1 MLINIRKFLKSVS
14 LAMFPRKCIG
24 CQTPD
29 FWICHKCLSYIP
41 KSFEHPLPWSFS
53 VFEYRNRIIRKAVWL
68 LKFSKKYS
76 VLDDL
81 AYLINR
87 SFSEL
92 LEKEKLIEEE
102 LILIPIPITKRSRSV
117 RGYNQSV
124 LICKILVKNR
134 ENVTIEDSVLVK
146 TKNHLPQNKIK
157 NRNERLN
164 NVKNSFRV
172 KNIERVKGR
181 IVILVDDVI
190 TTGATLKEAKKVL
203 AEAGTKRVLGFSIAH

>member
-29 FWICHKCLSYIP
+29 FWICQKCLSTIP
-41 KSFEHPLPWSFS
+41 KSFENPLPWSFS
-53 VFEYRNRIIRKAVWL
+53 AFEYKNRIIRKAVWL

-87 SFSEL
+87 RFGEL
-92 LEKEKLIEEE
+92 LEKEKLTEKE

-124 LICKILVKNR
+124 LICKILVRNR

-172 KNIERVKGR
+172 KNIERVKGK
-181 IVILVDDVI
+181 IIILVDDVV

-203 AEAGTKRVLGFSIAH
+203 VEAGTKKVLGFSIAH

>member
-14 LAMFPRKCIG
+14 LAMFPRTCIG

-29 FWICHKCLSYIP
+29 FWICHKCLSTLP
-41 KSFEHPLPWSFS
+41 KSFENPLPWSFS
-53 VFEYRNRIIRKAVWL
+53 AFEYKNRIIRKAVWL

-76 VLDDL
+76 VLDDI
-81 AYLINR
+81 AYSMNE
-87 SFSEL
+87 SFSNL
-92 LEKEKLIEEE
+92 LEKEKLADKE
-102 LILIPIPITKRSRSV
+102 LVLIPIPITKRSKTV
-117 RGYNQSV
+117 RGYNQST
-124 LICKILVKNR
+124 LICKILVNHRK
-134 ENVTIEDSVLVK
+134 NVTIEDSVLVK

-172 KNIERVKGR
+172 GNPKKIKGK
-181 IVILVDDVI
+181 IIILIDDVV

-203 AEAGTKRVLGFSIAH
+203 VEAGTKKVLGFSIAH

>member
-29 FWICHKCLSYIP
+29 FWICEKCLYPLP
-41 KSFEHPLPWSFS
+41 KSFENPLPWSFS
-53 VFEYRNRIIRKAVWL
+53 VFEYKNRIIRKAIWL

-81 AYLINR
+81 AYLINK
-87 SFSEL
+87 SFSDL
-92 LEKEKLIEEE
+92 LEKEKLNEKE
-102 LILIPIPITKRSRSV
+102 LVLIPIPITKRSKSV
-117 RGYNQSV
+117 RGYNQSA
-124 LICKILVKNR
+124 LICKILLKNR
-134 ENVTIEDSVLVK
+134 ENITIEDSVLVK
-146 TKNHLPQNKIK
+146 IKNHLPQNKIK

-172 KNIERVKGR
+172 KNTERVKGK
-181 IVILVDDVI
+181 IIILVDDVV

-203 AEAGTKRVLGFSIAH
+203 VESGTKKVLGFSIAH